1 MDTIGIILVV
11 VGAIIYYG
19 TILMYKKNK
28 KKVQFNPDKAGN
40 DEFLTLLNNGAIVTK
55 VIGALLVVAGAIMIL
70 AFR

>member
-1 MDTIGIILVV
+1 MVPYSCIR
-11 VGAIIYYG
+11 
-19 TILMYKKNK
+19 KNK